1 MPEIKEKIDGLSPIK
16 KADTSIIVVHAE
28 PEEGHISIKIDA
40 DITTLGVVAK
50 ILLHRYNTNV
60 NNFIAQKRVPE
71 DTDAIIQ
78 GIVND
83 YILHR
88 QDKITMVRKD
98 INNGQD

>member
-1 MPEIKEKIDGLSPIK
+1 MPEIKEKIDELSPIK
-16 KADTSIIVVHAE
+16 KADTSIIVVHTE
-28 PEEGHISIKIDA
+28 PEVGCISIKIDA

-98 INNGQD
+98 TNNGQD